1 VRLSAAMVVRR
12 SAAKLSN
19 ARRCRITRHDSAQMK
34 WPCHIEAKED
44 NSCETVRGDGRE
56 NVGGEAQQRAAMPHH
71 AAR

>member
-56 NVGGEAQQRAAMPHH
+56 NVRGDAASRGTIAP
-71 AAR
+71 